1 MWALPNLTKS
11 FFNFLS
17 FWAVPLILMF
27 AECNHQYEFFNL
39 ADKPIIMILS
49 RPLAQCSDWDIL
61 SRLNFLLTAILFI
74 RSYLQSGVITIWLLR
89 RDLTP
94 WRVSRRSA
102 EKIIIKNYV
111 LIETKNIHRKMFTP
125 SCISKLR
132 SLYYPAISGPVEPG
146 VVRCGEHSGKIT
158 SHIYRDRI
166 CNRDLIVFHGER
178 ILTR

>member
-1 MWALPNLTKS
+1 MQWIFQPPIQIDLLV
-11 FFNFLS
+11 F
-17 FWAVPLILMF
+17 
-27 AECNHQYEFFNL
+27 ECNNHKYEFFYL

-74 RSYLQSGVITIWLLR
+74 RSCLQSGVITIWLLR

-94 WRVSRRSA
+94 WRVSMRSA

-125 SCISKLR
+125 ELKIIFSWFSVAPDFCLTDVRKWENLKWIDRPRIAASTLKEMYFHWISTD
-132 SLYYPAISGPVEPG
+132 INQNFSG
-146 VVRCGEHSGKIT
+146 
-158 SHIYRDRI
+158 
-166 CNRDLIVFHGER
+166 L
-178 ILTR
+178 

>member
-1 MWALPNLTKS
+1 MQWLFQPPIQIDLLV
-11 FFNFLS
+11 F
-17 FWAVPLILMF
+17 
-27 AECNHQYEFFNL
+27 ECNNHKYEVFYL

-74 RSYLQSGVITIWLLR
+74 RSCLQSGVITIWLLR

-94 WRVSRRSA
+94 WRVSMRSA

-125 SCISKLR
+125 ELKIIISWFSVAPDFCLTDVCKWENLKWIDRPRIAASRKCISIE
-132 SLYYPAISGPVEPG
+132 SQ
-146 VVRCGEHSGKIT
+146 
-158 SHIYRDRI
+158 
-166 CNRDLIVFHGER
+166 LI
-178 ILTR
+178 